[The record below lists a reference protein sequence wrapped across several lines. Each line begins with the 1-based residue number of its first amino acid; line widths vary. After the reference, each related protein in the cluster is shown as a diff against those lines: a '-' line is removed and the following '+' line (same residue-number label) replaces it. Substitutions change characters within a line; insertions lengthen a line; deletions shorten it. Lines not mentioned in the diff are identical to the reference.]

1 MILTAE
7 QFAAVDTARR
17 HMDACIT
24 AGPGSGKTTVLVE
37 YFRRLVEGGT
47 DPQRILAITFTEKAA
62 ANMRKKL
69 AQAFQE
75 DSHLRAALERSW
87 VSTVHGFCARL
98 LKENAIFAGIDP
110 DFYVTDERES
120 CRQQQE
126 AIAAAVSAVFVEDP
140 DAVRALIRGLATPE
154 FEDLVISA
162 YDAMRSAGMTIE
174 EMAVKTPVVDDPEAE
189 LAQALA
195 DLRADSLTG
204 WNPAQKIHLKTI
216 CRDLEAIEGA
226 ACPRDALHA
235 IEAYSGN
242 LQQLKAGSQAR
253 NRAKAVRDLLERLTY
268 FYITALYEKERA
280 TLVEILRRFDG
291 LYRERKRA
299 LGVLDFA
306 DLEEHAVRLLSDHP
320 EIRSQVQNQFEHV
333 LMDEFQDT
341 NGQQARLV
349 ELIRRADRFYAVGDV
364 NQSIYGFRHAE
375 PEVFRDY
382 RSDVARRGRRLVDLA
397 GNFRSRPDILR
408 AVETIVGHQEGIESR
423 RLTAERVF
431 TEPRPVAVELIKVL
445 GVDSD
450 EALRGEGRW
459 VARRIQELVQSR
471 DREGADENR
480 LAGESAC
487 PTFAFKDIALLVRNT
502 EVIPQFTEAF
512 EEAGIPYVVHRG
524 KGFFDAREVKD
535 LYHLLRVIAN
545 PRDEVSL
552 AAVLRSPLVGV
563 SDEALLGLRLM
574 GGNIGESLMR
584 LAAKPDLTAEDHEK
598 LMRFRDRL
606 RGWRIRRELVSFD
619 RLLAEAI
626 DDCGYHCEAQG
637 PGWMNIEKFLAQ
649 AREASSRMSL
659 DAFVELVS
667 RLRDD
672 NVRETEA
679 PPEDATDAV
688 AVMTVHSAKGLE
700 FPVVFVAALHKGI
713 ETNTP
718 LVAFSRH
725 SGLGA
730 RWRNPATGE
739 DKSDL
744 LLHAINQERKRRE
757 TEESHRL
764 LYVAMTRAEQ
774 HLVLSFSGK
783 GKPKNWAKTVT
794 EELGLILDSPL
805 DEVLTFPTPDG
816 PEWKLRVLV
825 TGSGTD
831 AFVYQPKAGENEL
844 AGESACP
851 TTDPVEWLARPTV
864 VDQHDANAT
873 VTELAAFAKCPRE
886 YYLGHYLG
894 FEGRPVPGRGR
905 RESAPDK
912 GERHV
917 ASASEFGVMVHA
929 LLAGNPPATRSPAPP
944 TSPTLPE
951 ATAMAEVFKH
961 SALGR
966 RAARASRVEREF
978 DFLMAVEGLVLRGQ
992 IDLWFEEGGETIIV
1006 DYKTDTVNANEAHQR
1021 AQDYAMQL
1029 RLYALAVERMTGRP
1043 VDHAWLYFL
1052 RPNTA
1057 IEVDLRPSLLD
1068 SPEQVVGEF
1077 QEAQDR
1083 LEFPMREWRH
1093 CTRCPF
1099 FKDLC
1104 PSAWGGER
1112 THEATA
1118 KAIYDLIP

>member
-17 HMDACIT
+17 HMDACVT

-69 AQAFQE
+69 AEAFQ
-75 DSHLRAALERSW
+75 DDPRLRAALERSW

-110 DFYVTDERES
+110 DFFVTDERES

-126 AIAAAVSAVFVEDP
+126 AMAAAVSAVFVEDP

-162 YDAMRSAGMTIE
+162 YDAMRGAGVSIE
-174 EMAVKTPVVDDPEAE
+174 EMAVKAPVVNDPETE
-189 LAQALA
+189 LAKALA
-195 DLRADSLTG
+195 DLRSDSLTG

-216 CRDLEAIEGA
+216 CRDLEAIAGA
-226 ACPRDALHA
+226 AGAREALYA

-242 LQQLKAGSQAR
+242 LQHLKAGSQAR
-253 NRAKAVRDLLERLTY
+253 NRAKAVRDLLECLNY
-268 FYITALYEKERA
+268 FFITALYEMERA
-280 TLVEILRRFDG
+280 TLVEIVRRFDG

-299 LGVLDFA
+299 LGALDFA

-320 EIRSQVQNQFEHV
+320 AIRSQVQSQFEHV

-349 ELIRRADRFYAVGDV
+349 KLVRRVDRFYAVGDV

-408 AVETIVGHQEGIESR
+408 AVEAIVGHAPGIEP
-423 RLTAERVF
+423 RLLIAERVF
-431 TEPRPVAVELIKVL
+431 PQPRPVAVELIKVL
-445 GVDSD
+445 GPDAD

-459 VARRIQELVQSR
+459 VARRVQDLVQSQG
-471 DREGADENR
+471 GA
-480 LAGESAC
+480 GGSAC
-487 PTFAFKDIALLVRNT
+487 QSAPFAFKDIAVLMRNT

-545 PRDEVSL
+545 PQDEISL
-552 AAVLRSPLVGV
+552 AAVLRSPLVGT
-563 SDEALLGLRLM
+563 SDEALLGLRLI

-584 LAAKPDLTAEDHEK
+584 LGAARDLTAQDHEK

-606 RGWRIRRELVSFD
+606 RAWRMRRELVSFD

-626 DDCGYHCEAQG
+626 DDCGYRPEGQG

-649 AREASSRMSL
+649 AREASARMSL

-672 NVRETEA
+672 NVREPEA

-700 FPVVFVAALHKGI
+700 FPVVFVSALHKGI
-713 ETNTP
+713 ESSTP
-718 LVAFSRH
+718 VVAFSRH

-744 LLHAINQERKRRE
+744 FLHAINQERKQRE

-794 EELGLILDSPL
+794 EELGLTLDSPR

-816 PEWKLRVLV
+816 QEWKLRVLV
-825 TGSGTD
+825 TGGGTH
-831 AFVYQPKAGENEL
+831 AFVCQPRAGENQL

-851 TTDPVEWLARPTV
+851 TKDPIEWVARPTV
-864 VDQHDANAT
+864 ADQHDANAT
-873 VTELAAFAKCPRE
+873 VTAVAAFAKCPRE

-894 FEGRPVPGRGR
+894 FEGRPAPGRGR
-905 RESAPDK
+905 RESAPDN
-912 GERHV
+912 GERDA
-917 ASASEFGVMVHA
+917 ASASEFGVIVHA
-929 LLAGNPPATRSPAPP
+929 LLAGNTPATRSPAPP
-944 TSPTLPE
+944 TSPAPKE
-951 ATAMAEVFKH
+951 AVAMAEVFKQ

-966 RAARASRVEREF
+966 RAARASRLEREF
-978 DFLMAVEGLVLRGQ
+978 DFLMAVKGLVLRGQ
-992 IDLWFEEGGETIIV
+992 IDLWFEEGGDTIIV
-1006 DYKTDTVNANEAHQR
+1006 DYKTDAVNAHEAHQR

-1029 RLYALAVERMTGRP
+1029 RLYALAVERITSRP
-1043 VDHAWLYFL
+1043 PDHAWLYFL
-1052 RPNTA
+1052 RPNTP

-1068 SPEQVVGEF
+1068 SPEQVVRDF
-1077 QEAQDR
+1077 QEAQER
-1083 LEFPMREWRH
+1083 LEFPLREGRH
-1093 CTRCPF
+1093 CARCPF

-1104 PSAWGGER
+1104 PSAWGGAVTR
-1112 THEATA
+1112 
-1118 KAIYDLIP
+1118 

>member
-1 MILTAE
+1 LILTAE
-7 QFAAVDTARR
+7 QFAAVDTARS

-69 AQAFQE
+69 AEAFQE
-75 DSHLRAALERSW
+75 DPRLRAALERSW

-98 LKENAIFAGIDP
+98 LRENAIFAGIDP

-120 CRQQQE
+120 HRLQQE
-126 AIAAAVSAVFVEDP
+126 AMAAAVSAMFTEHP
-140 DAVRALIRGLATPE
+140 EAVRALIRGLATPE
-154 FEDLVISA
+154 FEELLISA
-162 YDAMRSAGMTIE
+162 YDAMRGAGMTVE
-174 EMAVKTPVVDDPEAE
+174 EMSGKMPILDDPEAE

-195 DLRADSLTG
+195 ELRADLLTG
-204 WNPAQKIHLKTI
+204 WNPAQKLHLKAI
-216 CRDLEAIEGA
+216 CRDLEAIAGA
-226 ACPRDALHA
+226 AGPREALQA

-253 NRAKAVRDLLERLTY
+253 NRAKAVRDLLQRLTY
-268 FYITALYEKERA
+268 FYITVLYEKERA
-280 TLVEILRRFDG
+280 TLVEMVRRFDG

-299 LGVLDFA
+299 LGALDFA
-306 DLEEHAVRLLSDHP
+306 DLEEQAVRLLSDHP
-320 EIRSQVQNQFEHV
+320 EIRAQVQVQFEHV

-349 ELIRRADRFYAVGDV
+349 RLVRRADRFYAVGDI
-364 NQSIYGFRHAE
+364 NQSVYGFRHAE

-382 RSDVARRGRRLVDLA
+382 RKEVAQRGCRVVDLA

-408 AVETIVGHQEGIESR
+408 AVETIAGHREGIEPR
-423 RLTAERVF
+423 RLTAERIF
-431 TEPRPVAVELIKVL
+431 PQPRPVAVELIKVL
-445 GVDSD
+445 GPDAD

-459 VARRIQELVQSR
+459 VARRVQDLVQSQG
-471 DREGADENR
+471 GA
-480 LAGESAC
+480 GGSAC
-487 PTFAFKDIALLVRNT
+487 QSAPFAFKDIAVLVRNT

-535 LYHLLRVIAN
+535 LYHLLRAIAN
-545 PRDEVSL
+545 PRDELSL
-552 AAVLRSPLVGV
+552 AAVLRSPLVAA
-563 SDEALLGLRLM
+563 SDEALLSLRLM
-574 GGNIGESLMR
+574 GANIGESLMR
-584 LAAKPDLTAEDHEK
+584 LGGAPDLTADDHQK
-598 LMRFRDRL
+598 LVRFRDRM
-606 RGWRIRRELVSFD
+606 RAWRIRRELVSFD

-626 DDCGYHCEAQG
+626 DDCAYQPEGQG

-659 DAFVELVS
+659 DEFVELVS

-672 NVRETEA
+672 NVREPEA

-713 ETNTP
+713 ETGTP
-718 LVAFSRH
+718 IVAFSRH

-744 LLHAINQERKRRE
+744 LLHAINQERKQRE

-783 GKPKNWAKTVT
+783 GKSKNWAKTVT
-794 EELGLILDSPL
+794 EALGPELDSPR
-805 DEVLTFPTPDG
+805 DEVLTLAAPDG
-816 PEWKLRVLV
+816 HEWKLRVFV
-825 TGSGTD
+825 AGSGTD
-831 AFVYQPKAGENEL
+831 AFVCQAKAEENQL

-851 TTDPVEWLARPTV
+851 IKDPVEWLAPAV
-864 VDQHDANAT
+864 AADQHDTNAT
-873 VTELAAFAKCPRE
+873 VTAVAAFVKCPRE
-886 YYLGHYLG
+886 YYLEHYLG
-894 FEGRPVPGRGR
+894 FEGRSAAGRDR
-905 RESAPDK
+905 RDSATDN
-912 GERHV
+912 GQRE
-917 ASASEFGVMVHA
+917 ASASEFGSMVHA
-929 LLAGNPPATRSPAPP
+929 LLARPGGPGDRRSVPDLVAG
-944 TSPTLPE
+944 E
-951 ATAMAEVFKH
+951 KATAMAEVFKR

-966 RAARASRVEREF
+966 RAARANRLEREF

-1006 DYKTDTVNANEAHQR
+1006 DYKTDAVNSSEAHQR

-1052 RPNTA
+1052 APNTA

-1068 SPEQVVGEF
+1068 SPEQVVREF

-1083 LEFPMREWRH
+1083 LEFPLREGRH

-1104 PSAWGGER
+1104 PSAWGGS
-1112 THEATA
+1112 A
-1118 KAIYDLIP
+1118 

>member
-1 MILTAE
+1 LILTAE
-7 QFAAVDTARR
+7 QFAAVDTARS

-37 YFRRLVEGGT
+37 YFRRLVERGNH
-47 DPQRILAITFTEKAA
+47 PQRILAITFTEKAA

-69 AQAFQE
+69 AEAFRE
-75 DSHLRAALERSW
+75 DPRLRAALERSW

-98 LKENAIFAGIDP
+98 LKENAIFAGLDP

-120 CRQQQE
+120 YRQQQE
-126 AIAAAVSAVFVEDP
+126 AMAAAVSAMFAEHP

-154 FEDLVISA
+154 FEELLISA
-162 YDAMRSAGMTIE
+162 YDAMRGAGMAVE
-174 EMAVKTPVVDDPEAE
+174 EMAVKAPAADDPEAE

-195 DLRADSLTG
+195 ELRADPLTG
-204 WNPAQKIHLKTI
+204 WNPAQKLHLKAI
-216 CRDLEAIEGA
+216 CRDLEAIAGA
-226 ACPRDALHA
+226 AGPREVLQA

-253 NRAKAVRDLLERLTY
+253 NRARTVRHLLERLTY
-268 FYITALYEKERA
+268 FYITVLYEKERA
-280 TLVEILRRFDG
+280 TLVEIVRRFDG

-299 LGVLDFA
+299 LGALDFA
-306 DLEEHAVRLLSDHP
+306 DLEEQAVRLLSDHP
-320 EIRSQVQNQFEHV
+320 EIRAQVQAQFEHV

-349 ELIRRADRFYAVGDV
+349 RLVRRADRFYAVGDV

-375 PEVFRDY
+375 PEVFRGY
-382 RSDVARRGRRLVDLA
+382 REDVAQRGCRVVDLA

-408 AVETIVGHQEGIESR
+408 AVESIVGHGQGIEPR
-423 RLTAERVF
+423 RLTAERIF
-431 TEPRPVAVELIKVL
+431 AQPRPVAVELINVL
-445 GVDSD
+445 GPDAD
-450 EALRGEGRW
+450 EALRGEARW
-459 VARRIQELVQSR
+459 VARRIQELVRGTDASVCLSG
-471 DREGADENR
+471 EGAGEKQS
-480 LAGESAC
+480 AGEIRNGPAKRVC
-487 PTFAFKDIALLVRNT
+487 PTFAFKDIAVLVRNT

-512 EEAGIPYVVHRG
+512 EEAGIPYAVHRS

-535 LYHLLRVIAN
+535 LYHLLRAIAN

-552 AAVLRSPLVGV
+552 AAVLRSPLVAA
-563 SDEALLGLRLM
+563 SDEALLSLRLM
-574 GGNIGESLMR
+574 GGNIGEAIMR
-584 LAAKPDLTAEDHEK
+584 LDAATDLTADDHEK
-598 LMRFRDRL
+598 LVRFRDRM
-606 RGWRIRRELVSFD
+606 RAWRVRRELISFD
-619 RLLAEAI
+619 RLLADAI
-626 DDCGYHCEAQG
+626 DDCGYQSERQG

-659 DAFVELVS
+659 DDFVELVS

-672 NVRETEA
+672 NVREPEA

-713 ETNTP
+713 ETSTP
-718 LVAFSRH
+718 VVAFSRH
-725 SGLGA
+725 YGLGA

-744 LLHAINQERKRRE
+744 LLHSINEERKQRE

-774 HLVLSFSGK
+774 HLGLSFSGK

-794 EELGLILDSPL
+794 EELGLSLDSPR
-805 DEVLTFPTPDG
+805 DEVLTVTAPDG
-816 PEWKLRVLV
+816 QEWKMRVFV
-825 TGSGTD
+825 TAEAPTVWGGASALPP
-831 AFVYQPKAGENEL
+831 AFRP
-844 AGESACP
+844 
-851 TTDPVEWLARPTV
+851 ARPGEDV
-864 VDQHDANAT
+864 QFLALPAVSDQHDANAT
-873 VTELAAFAKCPRE
+873 VTAVATFAKCPRE

-894 FEGRPVPGRGR
+894 FEGRPAAGRDRRDSAKDDGPG
-905 RESAPDK
+905 AA
-912 GERHV
+912 
-917 ASASEFGVMVHA
+917 ASASEFGNMVHA
-929 LLAGNPPATRSPAPP
+929 LLARPGGAGDRRSVPDLVAGVK
-944 TSPTLPE
+944 
-951 ATAMAEVFKH
+951 ATAMAEVFKQ

-966 RAARASRVEREF
+966 RAARANRVEREF
-978 DFLMAVEGLVLRGQ
+978 DFLMAVEGLLLRGQ

-1006 DYKTDTVNANEAHQR
+1006 DYKTDAVNSGEAHQR

-1052 RPNTA
+1052 APNTA

-1068 SPEQVVGEF
+1068 SPEQVVREF

-1083 LEFPMREWRH
+1083 LEFPLREGRH
-1093 CTRCPF
+1093 CTRCQF
-1099 FKDLC
+1099 FKYLC
-1104 PSAWGGER
+1104 PSAWGGSS
-1112 THEATA
+1112 AT
-1118 KAIYDLIP
+1118 

>member
-1 MILTAE
+1 LTLTAE
-7 QFAAVDTARR
+7 QFAAADAARS

-37 YFRRLVEGGT
+37 YFRRLVEAGT

-69 AQAFQE
+69 ADAFKE
-75 DSHLRAALERSW
+75 DSPLRAALERSW
-87 VSTVHGFCARL
+87 VSTVHAFCARL

-120 CRQQQE
+120 YRQQQE
-126 AIAAAVSAVFVEDP
+126 AMAAAVSEMFAEHPEAVC
-140 DAVRALIRGLATPE
+140 ALIRGLATPE
-154 FEDLVISA
+154 FEELLISA
-162 YDAMRSAGMTIE
+162 YDAMRGAGITIE
-174 EMAVKTPVVDDPEAE
+174 EVAGKAPLADDPEDE
-189 LAQALA
+189 LAEALA
-195 DLRADSLTG
+195 ALGADPLTG
-204 WNPAQKIHLKTI
+204 WNPAQRIHMKAI
-216 CRDLEAIEGA
+216 CHDLEAIAGA
-226 ACPRDALHA
+226 ASPRAALHA

-242 LQQLKAGSQAR
+242 LRQLKGGTEAHR
-253 NRAKAVRDLLERLTY
+253 RVKAVRDLLERLTY

-280 TLVEILRRFDG
+280 TLLEIVRRFDG
-291 LYRERKRA
+291 LYRGRKRA
-299 LGVLDFA
+299 LGALDFA
-306 DLEEHAVRLLSDHP
+306 DLEEYAVRLLSDHL
-320 EIRSQVQNQFEHV
+320 EIRSQVQKQFEHV

-349 ELIRRADRFYAVGDV
+349 ELVRRADRFYAVGDV

-375 PEVFRDY
+375 PEVFRRY
-382 RSDVARRGRRLVDLA
+382 RGDVERRGRRVVDLA

-408 AVETIVGHQEGIESR
+408 AVETIVGHREGIEPR

-431 TEPRPVAVELIKVL
+431 PQPRPVSVELIKVL
-445 GVDSD
+445 GPDAD

-459 VARRIQELVQSR
+459 VARRIQELVQSQG
-471 DREGADENR
+471 GA
-480 LAGESAC
+480 GGSAC
-487 PTFAFKDIALLVRNT
+487 QDTPFTFKDIAVLIRNT

-512 EEAGIPYVVHRG
+512 EVAGIPYVVHRG

-552 AAVLRSPLVGV
+552 AAVLRSPLVAA
-563 SDEALLGLRLM
+563 SDEALLSLRLI

-584 LAAKPDLTAEDHEK
+584 LGANSHLALDDFEK
-598 LMRFRDRL
+598 LARFRDRL
-606 RGWRIRRELVSFD
+606 RGWRIRREQVPFD

-626 DDCGYHCEAQG
+626 DDCGYRCEGQG
-637 PGWMNIEKFLAQ
+637 PGWMNVEKFLAQ
-649 AREASSRMSL
+649 AGEASSRMSL

-672 NVRETEA
+672 NVREPEA

-713 ETNTP
+713 ENSTP
-718 LVAFSRH
+718 VVAFSRH

-730 RWRNPATGE
+730 RWRNPATGK

-744 LLHAINQERKRRE
+744 FLHDINAERKQRE

-794 EELGLILDSPL
+794 EELGLTLDSPR
-805 DEVLTFPTPDG
+805 DEVLSLAAPDG
-816 PEWKLRVLV
+816 REWKLRVLV
-825 TGSGTD
+825 TGGGTD
-831 AFVYQPKAGENEL
+831 AFVCQPEVVENRL
-844 AGESACP
+844 AGGSACP
-851 TTDPVEWLARPTV
+851 TKDTVEWLAPPQA
-864 VDQHDANAT
+864 DGQHDANAT
-873 VTELAAFAKCPRE
+873 VTAVAAFAKCPRE
-886 YYLGHYLG
+886 YYLGLYLG
-894 FEGRPVPGRGR
+894 FEGRPAPGRSSEGT
-905 RESAPDK
+905 A
-912 GERHV
+912 
-917 ASASEFGVMVHA
+917 ASPMEFGTRVHA
-929 LLAGNPPATRSPAPP
+929 LLAGNTPATRSPAPP
-944 TSPTLPE
+944 DVK
-951 ATAMAEVFKH
+951 AMAMAEVFKQ

-966 RAARASRVEREF
+966 RVARASRVEREF
-978 DFLMAVEGLVLRGQ
+978 DFLMAVDGLVLRGQ
-992 IDLWFEEGGETIIV
+992 IDLWFEEGGESIIV
-1006 DYKTDTVNANEAHQR
+1006 DYKTDAVNANEAHQR

-1029 RLYALAVERMTGRP
+1029 RLYALAVERMTRRP
-1043 VDHAWLYFL
+1043 IDHAWLYFL
-1052 RPNTA
+1052 RPNSP

-1068 SPEQVVGEF
+1068 SPEQVVREF

-1083 LEFPMREWRH
+1083 LEFPMRERRH

-1104 PSAWGGER
+1104 PSAWGGG
-1112 THEATA
+1112 T
-1118 KAIYDLIP
+1118 